1 LAAKSD
7 SWKRE
12 EFSAGAPVA
21 YRASFSAPQ
30 MENIRAGLVPES
42 TEDKWFIYYQAPY
55 LYLHRSWTGQAIYR
69 VTLDKTS
76 QGVVVADALCS
87 AEVLRESTADQEAS
101 MLDFLISNL
110 LLGEDKPFPM
120 PSDARDLPAGAFQHV
135 ISGAVHIGSH
145 LSLLRSRYGRVRDGG
160 RCLCVPT

>member
-1 LAAKSD
+1 
-7 SWKRE
+7 
-12 EFSAGAPVA
+12 
-21 YRASFSAPQ
+21 
-30 MENIRAGLVPES
+30 
-42 TEDKWFIYYQAPY
+42 
-55 LYLHRSWTGQAIYR
+55 
-69 VTLDKTS
+69 
-76 QGVVVADALCS
+76 
-87 AEVLRESTADQEAS
+87 